1 MDLLSE
7 IIDFK
12 NKHNFKT
19 NYNYKNK
26 YILTGGSSFKVK
38 ISDVLGNENEIKF
51 KEIYNDKKRKIILNT
66 KIENKKYNCI
76 IIVIDEETK
85 IATLDSVQVSETK
98 CIDLD
103 DFGLKTTGKFHL
115 KVAIKMLKKYKDE
128 FKINKIELEDIATVK
143 CNEEEFPL
151 SSYLL
156 LTKGYTFYGKEGFKY
171 KNEKLNLLLDNYQK
185 YVDKLKVKQVDFT
198 KILKASSNSKL
209 NNQIIKIFNDNME
222 KKFIELLGI
231 IFSRENMLNDEIC
244 QLYLSIRNELIF
256 FYQNLLGVDY
266 FDLFMPNL
274 KMVMIL

>member
-66 KIENKKYNCI
+66 NIENKKYNCV
-76 IIVIDEETK
+76 IIVIDEKTN

-103 DFGLKTTGKFHL
+103 DFGLKTSGKFHL